1 VAAPESFPIHLIPQ
15 LTETVLAKYGPKA
28 LQYDATFDRHL
39 RKLRTALQR
48 QMAEMTLAVVRH
60 FPPGTRISA
69 PRGGLTIWVQLGKE
83 VDSLELF
90 RQALQAGIAVLPGV
104 ICANTDAYRNCI
116 RLSCGLPFDDVLDR
130 GAQRLGKIIVSSK
143 PNDLAGGGIEGA
155 GRGKKVARSHWLMK
169 RDDELILITPLISQ
183 WALNRF
189 SGHANR
195 SLVRLLK
202 KLLLSAANPFKFR
215 INSGYLLFHFSFF
228 IGG

>member
-1 VAAPESFPIHLIPQ
+1 MPGVFLDKVRRLKLYISIASPT
-15 LTETVLAKYGPKA
+15 LTQEVLYRYLNQG
-28 LQYDATFDRHL
+28 TFDRHL

-48 QMAEMTLAVVRH
+48 QMAEMTLAVARH

-155 GRGKKVARSHWLMK
+155 GRGKKVARSH
-169 RDDELILITPLISQ
+169 
-183 WALNRF
+183 
-189 SGHANR
+189 
-195 SLVRLLK
+195 
-202 KLLLSAANPFKFR
+202 
-215 INSGYLLFHFSFF
+215 
-228 IGG
+228 